1 MVLAYHGEYS
11 YHTEQPLPAWAA
23 ILLGI
28 VMAAVIG
35 GAAVAAVFGVRA
47 ARRSGGGGVRVANG
61 AKKAKGVA
69 RQLGGRFLY
78 SVGNAMSGSYAQVQD
93 RHAAFH
99 FVPLKD
105 KFEEYCFRQKVW
117 VPLGYGPFASG
128 SNRYLLNYVEV
139 PRPYGHIAAYEFRYD
154 DPSVDWHLAVV
165 YDIAV
170 DEGQTDASVA
180 HADRAALVDA
190 ARDHA
195 SQYYPVT
202 VENVEGHD
210 IIMSIDCMPAGINAH
225 YAALLDL

>member
-1 MVLAYHGEYS
+1 MVCNYYVHYTTNDSMPTWLQVLS
-11 YHTEQPLPAWAA
+11 D
-23 ILLGI
+23 ILI
-28 VMAAVIG
+28 VVAVVG
-35 GAAVAAVFGVRA
+35 GLIAAVFGVRA

-78 SVGNAMSGSYAQVQD
+78 SVGNALSGSYAQVQD

-190 ARDHA
+190 AQEHA
-195 SQYYPVT
+195 SRYYPVT

>member
-1 MVLAYHGEYS
+1 MVCNYYVHYTTNDSMPTWLQVLS
-11 YHTEQPLPAWAA
+11 D
-23 ILLGI
+23 ILI
-28 VMAAVIG
+28 VVAVVG
-35 GAAVAAVFGVRA
+35 GLIAAVFGVRA

-69 RQLGGRFLY
+69 SQLGGRFLY

-99 FVPLKD
+99 FVPLED

-170 DEGQTDASVA
+170 DEGQTDTSVA

-225 YAALLDL
+225 YAALIDL

>member
-1 MVLAYHGEYS
+1 MVCNYYVHYTTNDSMPTWLQVLS
-11 YHTEQPLPAWAA
+11 D
-23 ILLGI
+23 ILI
-28 VMAAVIG
+28 VVAVVG
-35 GAAVAAVFGVRA
+35 GLIAAVFGVRA

-61 AKKAKGVA
+61 SKKAKGVA
-69 RQLGGRFLY
+69 SQLGGRFLY

-99 FVPLKD
+99 FVQLKD

-170 DEGQTDASVA
+170 DEGQIDTSVA

-190 ARDHA
+190 AREHA
-195 SQYYPVT
+195 SRYYPVT

>member
-1 MVLAYHGEYS
+1 MVCNYYVHYTTNDSMPTWLQVLS
-11 YHTEQPLPAWAA
+11 D
-23 ILLGI
+23 ILI
-28 VMAAVIG
+28 VVAVVG
-35 GAAVAAVFGVRA
+35 GLIAAVFGVRA

-69 RQLGGRFLY
+69 SQLGGRFLY

-99 FVPLKD
+99 FVPLRD

-170 DEGQTDASVA
+170 DEGQIDTSVA

-190 ARDHA
+190 AREHA
-195 SQYYPVT
+195 SRYYPVT

-210 IIMSIDCMPAGINAH
+210 IIISIDCMPAGINAH

>member
-1 MVLAYHGEYS
+1 MVCNYYVHYTTNDSMPTWLQVLS
-11 YHTEQPLPAWAA
+11 D
-23 ILLGI
+23 ILI
-28 VMAAVIG
+28 VVAVVG
-35 GAAVAAVFGVRA
+35 GLIAAVFGVRA

-78 SVGNAMSGSYAQVQD
+78 SVGNALSGSYAQVQD

-99 FVPLKD
+99 FVQLKD

-190 ARDHA
+190 AREHA
-195 SQYYPVT
+195 SRYYPVM

>member
-1 MVLAYHGEYS
+1 MVCNYYVHYTTNDSMPTWLQVLS
-11 YHTEQPLPAWAA
+11 D
-23 ILLGI
+23 ILI
-28 VMAAVIG
+28 VVAVVG
-35 GAAVAAVFGVRA
+35 GLIAAVFGVRA

-69 RQLGGRFLY
+69 SQLSGRFLY

-190 ARDHA
+190 AQEHA
-195 SQYYPVT
+195 SLYYPVT

>member
-1 MVLAYHGEYS
+1 MVCNYYVHYTTNDSMPTWLQVLS
-11 YHTEQPLPAWAA
+11 D
-23 ILLGI
+23 ILI
-28 VMAAVIG
+28 VVAVVG
-35 GAAVAAVFGVRA
+35 GLIAAVFGVRA

-78 SVGNAMSGSYAQVQD
+78 SVGNALSGSYAQVQD

-170 DEGQTDASVA
+170 DEGQTDTSVA

-190 ARDHA
+190 AREHA
-195 SQYYPVT
+195 SRYYPVT

>member
-1 MVLAYHGEYS
+1 MVCNYYVHYTTNDSMPTWLQVLS
-11 YHTEQPLPAWAA
+11 D
-23 ILLGI
+23 ILI
-28 VMAAVIG
+28 VVAVVG
-35 GAAVAAVFGVRA
+35 GLIAAVFGVRA

-78 SVGNAMSGSYAQVQD
+78 SVGNALSGSYAQVQD

-99 FVPLKD
+99 FVPLED

-225 YAALLDL
+225 YAALIDL

>member
-1 MVLAYHGEYS
+1 MVCNYYVHYTTNDSMPTWLQVLS
-11 YHTEQPLPAWAA
+11 D
-23 ILLGI
+23 ILI
-28 VMAAVIG
+28 VVAVVG
-35 GAAVAAVFGVRA
+35 GLIAAVFGVRA

-78 SVGNAMSGSYAQVQD
+78 SVGNALSGSYAQVQD

-105 KFEEYCFRQKVW
+105 RFEEYCFRQKVW

-190 ARDHA
+190 AQKHA
-195 SQYYPVT
+195 SRYYPVT

-225 YAALLDL
+225 YAALIDL

>member
-1 MVLAYHGEYS
+1 MVCNYYVHYTTNDSMPTWLQVLS
-11 YHTEQPLPAWAA
+11 D
-23 ILLGI
+23 ILI
-28 VMAAVIG
+28 VVAVVG
-35 GAAVAAVFGVRA
+35 GLIAAVFGVRA

-78 SVGNAMSGSYAQVQD
+78 SVGNALSGSYAQVQD

-190 ARDHA
+190 AREHA
-195 SQYYPVT
+195 SRYYPVT

>member
-1 MVLAYHGEYS
+1 MVCNYYVHYTTNDSMPTWLQVLS
-11 YHTEQPLPAWAA
+11 D
-23 ILLGI
+23 ILI
-28 VMAAVIG
+28 VVAVVG
-35 GAAVAAVFGVRA
+35 GLIAAVFGVRA

-69 RQLGGRFLY
+69 SQLGGRFLY

>member
-1 MVLAYHGEYS
+1 MVCNYYVHYTTNDSMPTWLQVLS
-11 YHTEQPLPAWAA
+11 D
-23 ILLGI
+23 ILI
-28 VMAAVIG
+28 VVAVVG
-35 GAAVAAVFGVRA
+35 GLIAAVFGVRA

-69 RQLGGRFLY
+69 SQLGGRFLY
-78 SVGNAMSGSYAQVQD
+78 SVGNALSGSYAQVQD

-105 KFEEYCFRQKVW
+105 RFEEYCFRQKVW

-170 DEGQTDASVA
+170 DEGQIDTSVA

-190 ARDHA
+190 AREHA
-195 SQYYPVT
+195 SRYYPVT

>member
-1 MVLAYHGEYS
+1 MVCNYYVHYTTNDSMPTWLQVLS
-11 YHTEQPLPAWAA
+11 D
-23 ILLGI
+23 ILI
-28 VMAAVIG
+28 VVAVVG
-35 GAAVAAVFGVRA
+35 GLVAAVFGVRA

-78 SVGNAMSGSYAQVQD
+78 SVGNALSGSYAQVQD

-170 DEGQTDASVA
+170 DEGQTDTSVA

-190 ARDHA
+190 AREHA
-195 SQYYPVT
+195 SRYYPVT

>member
-1 MVLAYHGEYS
+1 MVCNYYVHYTTNDSMPTWLQVLS
-11 YHTEQPLPAWAA
+11 D
-23 ILLGI
+23 ILI
-28 VMAAVIG
+28 VVAVVG
-35 GAAVAAVFGVRA
+35 GLIAAVFGVRA

-78 SVGNAMSGSYAQVQD
+78 SVGNALSGSYAQVQD

-99 FVPLKD
+99 FVPLED

-190 ARDHA
+190 AREHA
-195 SQYYPVT
+195 SRYYPVT

>member
-1 MVLAYHGEYS
+1 MVCNYYVHYTTNDSMPTWLQVLS
-11 YHTEQPLPAWAA
+11 D
-23 ILLGI
+23 ILI
-28 VMAAVIG
+28 VVAVVG
-35 GAAVAAVFGVRA
+35 GLIAAVFGVRA

-69 RQLGGRFLY
+69 SQLSGRFLY

-190 ARDHA
+190 AQEHA
-195 SQYYPVT
+195 SRYYPVT

-225 YAALLDL
+225 YAALIDL

>member
-1 MVLAYHGEYS
+1 MVCNYYVHYTTNDSMPTWLQVLS
-11 YHTEQPLPAWAA
+11 D
-23 ILLGI
+23 ILI
-28 VMAAVIG
+28 VVAVVG
-35 GAAVAAVFGVRA
+35 GLIAAVFGVRA

-69 RQLGGRFLY
+69 SQLGGRFLY

-190 ARDHA
+190 AQKHA
-195 SQYYPVT
+195 SRYYPVT

>member
-1 MVLAYHGEYS
+1 MVCNYYVHYTTNDSMPTWLQVLS
-11 YHTEQPLPAWAA
+11 D
-23 ILLGI
+23 ILI
-28 VMAAVIG
+28 VVAVVG
-35 GAAVAAVFGVRA
+35 GLIAAVFGVRA
-47 ARRSGGGGVRVANG
+47 ARRAGGGGVRGANG
-61 AKKAKGVA
+61 ANKAKGVA
-69 RQLGGRFLY
+69 SQLGGRFLY

-105 KFEEYCFRQKVW
+105 RFEEYCFRQKVW

-170 DEGQTDASVA
+170 DEGQIDTSVA

-190 ARDHA
+190 AREHA
-195 SQYYPVT
+195 SRYYPVT

>member
-1 MVLAYHGEYS
+1 MVCNYYVHYTTNDSMPTWLQVLS
-11 YHTEQPLPAWAA
+11 D
-23 ILLGI
+23 ILI
-28 VMAAVIG
+28 VVAVVG
-35 GAAVAAVFGVRA
+35 GLIAAVFGVRA

-78 SVGNAMSGSYAQVQD
+78 SVGNALSGSYAQVQD

-105 KFEEYCFRQKVW
+105 RFEEYCFRQKVW

-170 DEGQTDASVA
+170 DEGQTDTSVA

-190 ARDHA
+190 AREHA
-195 SQYYPVT
+195 SRYYPVT

>member
-1 MVLAYHGEYS
+1 MVCNYYVHYTTNDSMPTWLQVLS
-11 YHTEQPLPAWAA
+11 D
-23 ILLGI
+23 ILI
-28 VMAAVIG
+28 VVAVVG
-35 GAAVAAVFGVRA
+35 GLIAAVFGVRA

-78 SVGNAMSGSYAQVQD
+78 SVGNALSGSYAQVQD

-99 FVPLKD
+99 FVPLED

-170 DEGQTDASVA
+170 DEGQTDTSVA

-190 ARDHA
+190 AREHA
-195 SQYYPVT
+195 SRYYPVT

-210 IIMSIDCMPAGINAH
+210 IIMSIDCMPALI
-225 YAALLDL
+225 DL

>member
-1 MVLAYHGEYS
+1 MVCNYYVHYTTNDSMPTWLQVLS
-11 YHTEQPLPAWAA
+11 D
-23 ILLGI
+23 ILI
-28 VMAAVIG
+28 VVAVVG
-35 GAAVAAVFGVRA
+35 GLIAAVFGVRA

-69 RQLGGRFLY
+69 SQLSGRFLY

-190 ARDHA
+190 AQEHA
-195 SQYYPVT
+195 SRYYPVT

-210 IIMSIDCMPAGINAH
+210 IIMSTDCMPAGINAH

>member
-1 MVLAYHGEYS
+1 MVCNYYVHYTTNDSMPTWLQVLS
-11 YHTEQPLPAWAA
+11 D
-23 ILLGI
+23 ILI
-28 VMAAVIG
+28 VVAVVG
-35 GAAVAAVFGVRA
+35 GLIAAVFGVRA

-99 FVPLKD
+99 FVPLRD

-190 ARDHA
+190 AREHA
-195 SQYYPVT
+195 SRYYPVT

>member
-1 MVLAYHGEYS
+1 
-11 YHTEQPLPAWAA
+11 
-23 ILLGI
+23 
-28 VMAAVIG
+28 
-35 GAAVAAVFGVRA
+35 
-47 ARRSGGGGVRVANG
+47 
-61 AKKAKGVA
+61 
-69 RQLGGRFLY
+69 
-78 SVGNAMSGSYAQVQD
+78 MSGSYAQVQD

-190 ARDHA
+190 AQEHA
-195 SQYYPVT
+195 SRYYPVT

>member
-1 MVLAYHGEYS
+1 MVCNYYVHYTTNDSMPTWLQVLS
-11 YHTEQPLPAWAA
+11 D
-23 ILLGI
+23 ILI
-28 VMAAVIG
+28 VVAVVG
-35 GAAVAAVFGVRA
+35 GLIAAVFGVRA

-69 RQLGGRFLY
+69 SQLGGRFLY

-170 DEGQTDASVA
+170 DEGQIDTSVA

>member
-1 MVLAYHGEYS
+1 MVCNYYVHYTTNDSMPTWLQVLS
-11 YHTEQPLPAWAA
+11 D
-23 ILLGI
+23 ILI
-28 VMAAVIG
+28 VVAVVG
-35 GAAVAAVFGVRA
+35 GLIAAVFGVRA

-99 FVPLKD
+99 FVPLED

-170 DEGQTDASVA
+170 DEGQTDTSVA

-190 ARDHA
+190 AREHA
-195 SQYYPVT
+195 SRYYPVT

>member
-1 MVLAYHGEYS
+1 MPTWLQVLS
-11 YHTEQPLPAWAA
+11 D
-23 ILLGI
+23 ILI
-28 VMAAVIG
+28 VVAVVG
-35 GAAVAAVFGVRA
+35 GLIAAVFGVRA

-78 SVGNAMSGSYAQVQD
+78 SVGNALSGSYAQVQD

-99 FVPLKD
+99 FVPLED

-170 DEGQTDASVA
+170 DEGQTDTSVA

-190 ARDHA
+190 AREHA
-195 SQYYPVT
+195 SRYYPVT

>member
-1 MVLAYHGEYS
+1 MVCNYYVHYTTNDSMPTWLQVLS
-11 YHTEQPLPAWAA
+11 D
-23 ILLGI
+23 ILI
-28 VMAAVIG
+28 VVAVVG
-35 GAAVAAVFGVRA
+35 GLIAAVFGVRA

-78 SVGNAMSGSYAQVQD
+78 SVGNALSGSYAQVQD

-99 FVPLKD
+99 FVPLED

-170 DEGQTDASVA
+170 DEGQTDTSVA

-190 ARDHA
+190 AREHA
-195 SQYYPVT
+195 SRYYPVT

>member
-1 MVLAYHGEYS
+1 MVCNYYVHYTTNDSMPTWLQVLS
-11 YHTEQPLPAWAA
+11 D
-23 ILLGI
+23 ILI
-28 VMAAVIG
+28 VVAVVG
-35 GAAVAAVFGVRA
+35 GLIAAVFGVRA

-69 RQLGGRFLY
+69 SQLSGRFLY

-99 FVPLKD
+99 FVQLKD

-190 ARDHA
+190 AREHA
-195 SQYYPVT
+195 PRYYPVT

>member
-1 MVLAYHGEYS
+1 MVCNYYVHYTTNDSMPTWLQVLS
-11 YHTEQPLPAWAA
+11 D
-23 ILLGI
+23 ILI
-28 VMAAVIG
+28 VVAVVG
-35 GAAVAAVFGVRA
+35 GLIAAVFGVRA

-69 RQLGGRFLY
+69 SQLGGRFLY
-78 SVGNAMSGSYAQVQD
+78 SVGNALSGSYAQVQD

-99 FVPLKD
+99 FVPLED

-170 DEGQTDASVA
+170 DEGQTDTSVA

>member
-1 MVLAYHGEYS
+1 MVCNYYVHYTTNDSMPTWLQVLS
-11 YHTEQPLPAWAA
+11 D
-23 ILLGI
+23 ILI
-28 VMAAVIG
+28 VVAVVG
-35 GAAVAAVFGVRA
+35 GLIAAVFGVRA

-78 SVGNAMSGSYAQVQD
+78 SVGNALSGSYAQVQD

-99 FVPLKD
+99 FVPLED

-170 DEGQTDASVA
+170 DEGQTDTSVA

-190 ARDHA
+190 AREHA
-195 SQYYPVT
+195 SRYYPVT

-210 IIMSIDCMPAGINAH
+210 IIMSIDCMPVGINAH

>member
-1 MVLAYHGEYS
+1 
-11 YHTEQPLPAWAA
+11 
-23 ILLGI
+23 
-28 VMAAVIG
+28 
-35 GAAVAAVFGVRA
+35 
-47 ARRSGGGGVRVANG
+47 
-61 AKKAKGVA
+61 
-69 RQLGGRFLY
+69 
-78 SVGNAMSGSYAQVQD
+78 MSGSYAQVQD

-99 FVPLKD
+99 FVPLED

-170 DEGQTDASVA
+170 DEGQTDTSVA

-190 ARDHA
+190 AREHA
-195 SQYYPVT
+195 SRYYPVT

>member
-1 MVLAYHGEYS
+1 MPTWLQVLS
-11 YHTEQPLPAWAA
+11 D
-23 ILLGI
+23 ILI
-28 VMAAVIG
+28 VVAVVG
-35 GAAVAAVFGVRA
+35 GLIAAVFGVRA

-69 RQLGGRFLY
+69 SQLSGRFLY

-190 ARDHA
+190 AQEHA
-195 SQYYPVT
+195 SRYYPVT

>member
-1 MVLAYHGEYS
+1 MVCNYYVHYTTNDSMPTWLQVLS
-11 YHTEQPLPAWAA
+11 D
-23 ILLGI
+23 ILI
-28 VMAAVIG
+28 VVAVVG
-35 GAAVAAVFGVRA
+35 GLIAAVFGVHA

-78 SVGNAMSGSYAQVQD
+78 SVGNALSGSYAQVQD

-99 FVPLKD
+99 FVPLED

-170 DEGQTDASVA
+170 DEGQTDTSVA

-190 ARDHA
+190 AREHA
-195 SQYYPVT
+195 SRYYPVT
-202 VENVEGHD
+202 VENMEGHD

>member
-1 MVLAYHGEYS
+1 
-11 YHTEQPLPAWAA
+11 
-23 ILLGI
+23 
-28 VMAAVIG
+28 
-35 GAAVAAVFGVRA
+35 
-47 ARRSGGGGVRVANG
+47 GGVRVANG
-61 AKKAKGVA
+61 AKKAKEVA

-78 SVGNAMSGSYAQVQD
+78 SVGNALSGSYAQVQD
-93 RHAAFH
+93 RHADFH

-105 KFEEYCFRQKVW
+105 KFEEYCSRQRVW

-225 YAALLDL
+225 YAALIDL

>member
-1 MVLAYHGEYS
+1 MVCNYYVHYTTNDSMPTWLQVLS
-11 YHTEQPLPAWAA
+11 D
-23 ILLGI
+23 ILI
-28 VMAAVIG
+28 VVAVVG
-35 GAAVAAVFGVRA
+35 GLIAAVFGVRA

-78 SVGNAMSGSYAQVQD
+78 SVGNALSGSYAQVQD

-99 FVPLKD
+99 FVPLED

-170 DEGQTDASVA
+170 DEGQTDTSVA

-190 ARDHA
+190 AREH
-195 SQYYPVT
+195 
-202 VENVEGHD
+202 
-210 IIMSIDCMPAGINAH
+210 
-225 YAALLDL
+225 ALLY

>member
-1 MVLAYHGEYS
+1 MVCNYYVHYTTNDSMPTWLQVLS
-11 YHTEQPLPAWAA
+11 D
-23 ILLGI
+23 ILI
-28 VMAAVIG
+28 VVAVVG
-35 GAAVAAVFGVRA
+35 GLIAAVFGVRA

-69 RQLGGRFLY
+69 SQLSGRFLY

-190 ARDHA
+190 AQEHA
-195 SQYYPVT
+195 SRYYPVT

>member
-1 MVLAYHGEYS
+1 MVCNYYVHYTTNDSMPTWLQVLS
-11 YHTEQPLPAWAA
+11 D
-23 ILLGI
+23 ILI
-28 VMAAVIG
+28 VVAVVG
-35 GAAVAAVFGVRA
+35 GLIAAVFGVRA

-69 RQLGGRFLY
+69 SQLGGRFLY

-105 KFEEYCFRQKVW
+105 RFEEYCFRQKVW

-170 DEGQTDASVA
+170 DEGQIDTSVA

-190 ARDHA
+190 AREHA
-195 SQYYPVT
+195 SRYYPVT

>member
-1 MVLAYHGEYS
+1 MVCNYYVHYTTNDSMPTWLQVLS
-11 YHTEQPLPAWAA
+11 D
-23 ILLGI
+23 ILI
-28 VMAAVIG
+28 VVAVVG
-35 GAAVAAVFGVRA
+35 GLIAAVFGVRA

-78 SVGNAMSGSYAQVQD
+78 SVGNALSGSYAQVQD

-99 FVPLKD
+99 FVPLED

-170 DEGQTDASVA
+170 DEGQTDTSVA

-190 ARDHA
+190 AQEHA
-195 SQYYPVT
+195 SRYYPVT

>member
-1 MVLAYHGEYS
+1 MVCNYYVHYTTNDSMPTWLQVLS
-11 YHTEQPLPAWAA
+11 D
-23 ILLGI
+23 ILI
-28 VMAAVIG
+28 VVAVVG
-35 GAAVAAVFGVRA
+35 GLIAAVFGVRA

-69 RQLGGRFLY
+69 SQLSGRFLY

-170 DEGQTDASVA
+170 DEGQTDTSVA

-190 ARDHA
+190 AREHA
-195 SQYYPVT
+195 SRYYPVT

>member
-1 MVLAYHGEYS
+1 MVCNYYVHYTTNDSMPTWLQVLS
-11 YHTEQPLPAWAA
+11 D
-23 ILLGI
+23 ILI
-28 VMAAVIG
+28 VVAVVG
-35 GAAVAAVFGVRA
+35 GLIAAVFGVRA

-117 VPLGYGPFASG
+117 APLGYGPFASG

-190 ARDHA
+190 AREHA
-195 SQYYPVT
+195 SRYYPVT